1 MVLFKNEDEKVYY
14 NSYNWE
20 YYEDSTLDDNDDMKE
35 ITKIV
40 DLISHLTYEYKL
52 SKDEWERALA
62 LFKN

>member
-1 MVLFKNEDEKVYY
+1 MFKNEDEKVYY

-40 DLISHLTYEYKL
+40 DLISHLTYEYKPN
-52 SKDEWERALA
+52 KDEWERALA
-62 LFKN
+62 LVKN